1 MCLGQW
7 RYTFAFEKLSGCR
20 FFLEEYLKF
29 IYALIGACRL
39 INQSLHVVLTALMNG
54 RRKIVRTHLQ
64 VKNFFLFKI
73 FKPDQGYKSEH

>member
-29 IYALIGACRL
+29 IYAFIGACRL
-39 INQSLHVVLTALMNG
+39 INQSLLCM
-54 RRKIVRTHLQ
+54 
-64 VKNFFLFKI
+64 
-73 FKPDQGYKSEH
+73 